1 MKTICKQTKT
11 VKTFDLFKEREGGG
25 SLKESTVFTV
35 FVCLQTVFITVFKG
49 FHSFHMFCSI
59 LCVTPMCYMPPRM
72 VLGCCVVD
80 IIKLAKKHIHT
91 CMHIN
96 ADGNGAKDI
105 TMFERCS
112 CVLGCA
118 SVVGEGAE

>member
-1 MKTICKQTKT
+1 
-11 VKTFDLFKEREGGG
+11 
-25 SLKESTVFTV
+25 
-35 FVCLQTVFITVFKG
+35 
-49 FHSFHMFCSI
+49 MFCNI

-80 IIKLAKKHIHT
+80 IIKLAEKHIHT

-96 ADGNGAKDI
+96 ADGKSANDI

-118 SVVGEGAE
+118 SVVGEGGD